1 MVDRLNIKSR
11 QFNQWSTSHPTLSAR
26 RSTDQNKKQSAR
38 LQDRPRTRQEKR
50 SSGLPSNPR
59 RSNFSR
65 RSRKLKPRPQKKE
78 TTEPRENLRSRQ
90 SSRQSQ
96 RLIQQKETPEPR
108 ENLRSRQ
115 SSRQSQRLLQQKER
129 TTTSRNEIL
138 KKTSPLKND
147 ARPRTNDDLRIMPY
161 GSRPTQEKKY
171 IRRISTSHGQERLRP
186 CYSRDDV
193 SEGVLA
199 VGMKSGR
206 YKGRRS
212 SRDTK
217 GEDVPT
223 PVQNQVISSRPHTSS
238 GINLADYKFGTFS
251 NFTIK
256 DGKKSR
262 AKSATLTRF
271 CKRQSPTSPGSEDDK
286 NRPPSRQS
294 EKPYNLFPQ
303 RPPAEVFKDLDQQQ
317 DSFEISR
324 PLAHK
329 ERPTTSAS
337 LQWSLN
343 RPFSSSGRYQSN
355 Y

>member
-26 RSTDQNKKQSAR
+26 RSTDQNKKQSTT

-65 RSRKLKPRPQKKE
+65 RSRKLKPRSQKKD
-78 TTEPRENLRSRQ
+78 TS
-90 SSRQSQ
+90 
-96 RLIQQKETPEPR
+96 EPR

-115 SSRQSQRLLQQKER
+115 SSRQSQRLLQQKETNEPR
-129 TTTSRNEIL
+129 ENLRSRQSSRQSQRLLHQKN
-138 KKTSPLKND
+138 SPLKND
-147 ARPRTNDDLRIMPY
+147 TRPRTNDDLRIMPY

-193 SEGVLA
+193 REGVLA
-199 VGMKSGR
+199 VGMKSSR

-217 GEDVPT
+217 QT
-223 PVQNQVISSRPHTSS
+223 SPVQHQVISSRPHTSS

-251 NFTIK
+251 NFSIK

-324 PLAHK
+324 PVHK
-329 ERPTTSAS
+329 ERPTTSTS

-343 RPFSSSGRYQSN
+343 RPFSSSGRYQSHC
-355 Y
+355 

>member
-78 TTEPRENLRSRQ
+78 T
-90 SSRQSQ
+90 
-96 RLIQQKETPEPR
+96 PEPR

-115 SSRQSQRLLQQKER
+115 SSRQSQRLLQHKER
-129 TTTSRNEIL
+129 TTTSRNDIL
-138 KKTSPLKND
+138 KKTSPLKTD
-147 ARPRTNDDLRIMPY
+147 TRPRTNDDLRIMPY
-161 GSRPTQEKKY
+161 GSRTTQEKKY

-212 SRDTK
+212 CRDTK
-217 GEDVPT
+217 QTSCEDIAT
-223 PVQNQVISSRPHTSS
+223 PVQHQVISSRPHTSS

-324 PLAHK
+324 PIAHK

>member
-1 MVDRLNIKSR
+1 MVERLNIKSR

-26 RSTDQNKKQSAR
+26 RSTDQNKKQSAT

-65 RSRKLKPRPQKKE
+65 RSRKLKPRSQKKE
-78 TTEPRENLRSRQ
+78 TSEPRENLRSRQSSRQGQRLHQQKETNEPRENLRSRQ

-96 RLIQQKETPEPR
+96 RR
-108 ENLRSRQ
+108 
-115 SSRQSQRLLQQKER
+115 LQQKQ
-129 TTTSRNEIL
+129 N
-138 KKTSPLKND
+138 SPLKKD
-147 ARPRTNDDLRIMPY
+147 SRPRTNDDLRIMPY

-199 VGMKSGR
+199 VGMKSSR

-212 SRDTK
+212 CRDNKQTC
-217 GEDVPT
+217 EDVPA
-223 PVQNQVISSRPHTSS
+223 PVQHQVISSRPHTSS

-251 NFTIK
+251 NFSIK

-324 PLAHK
+324 PSHK

-343 RPFSSSGRYQSN
+343 RPFSSSGRYQST

>member
-26 RSTDQNKKQSAR
+26 RSTDQNKKQSAT

-65 RSRKLKPRPQKKE
+65 RSRKLKPRSQKKE
-78 TTEPRENLRSRQ
+78 TS
-90 SSRQSQ
+90 
-96 RLIQQKETPEPR
+96 EPR

-115 SSRQSQRLLQQKER
+115 SSRQSQRLLQQKETNEPR
-129 TTTSRNEIL
+129 ENLRSRQSSRQSQRRLQQKQN
-138 KKTSPLKND
+138 SPLKND
-147 ARPRTNDDLRIMPY
+147 SRPRTNDDLRIMPY
-161 GSRPTQEKKY
+161 GSRPTKEKKY

-199 VGMKSGR
+199 VGMNSSR

-212 SRDTK
+212 SRDNKQTC
-217 GEDVPT
+217 EDVPT
-223 PVQNQVISSRPHTSS
+223 PVQHQVISSRPHTSS

-262 AKSATLTRF
+262 AKSATLTRLQ
-271 CKRQSPTSPGSEDDK
+271 KRQSPTSPGSEDDK

-324 PLAHK
+324 AAHK